1 MERLGVDG
9 RDTCVN
15 VDANRS
21 VVCDLNAKYI
31 SYLRDC
37 CDVSSTTFNLHEIDF
52 LRIQAI
58 LAKMQMELRAELVL
72 LISRS
77 GQPIVI
83 SGSAANIDCTALA
96 SLAAANLAATD
107 GLANIVGE
115 REFSVLVHQ
124 GRQRSLF
131 ISDLLKRFSL
141 VLVFDASASSG
152 MVRYKCKRTTQLLE
166 DVIRDFQKR
175 MENTIS
181 FADSPQFSD
190 EELEELLGQ

>member
-1 MERLGVDG
+1 MLSTVSPS
-9 RDTCVN
+9 TSN
-15 VDANRS
+15 VSADN
-21 VVCDLNAKYI
+21 
-31 SYLRDC
+31 
-37 CDVSSTTFNLHEIDF
+37 FNLHEIEF
-52 LRIQAI
+52 KRIQGI
-58 LAKMQMELRAELVL
+58 LTKMQSELRAQLVL

-83 SGSAANIDCTALA
+83 SGSQESIDCTALA

-131 ISDLLKRFSL
+131 ISDLMKKFSL

-152 MVRYKCKRTTQLLE
+152 LVRYKCKRTTLLLE
-166 DVIRDFQKR
+166 DVIRDFQRRIEKSEST
-175 MENTIS
+175 MLP
-181 FADSPQFSD
+181 PQFSD
-190 EELEELLGQ
+190 EELEELLGGEQ

>member
-1 MERLGVDG
+1 M
-9 RDTCVN
+9 
-15 VDANRS
+15 
-21 VVCDLNAKYI
+21 
-31 SYLRDC
+31 
-37 CDVSSTTFNLHEIDF
+37 SSNTFNLHE
-52 LRIQAI
+52 LEYQRIQTV
-58 LAKMQMELRAELVL
+58 LARMQKELRAQLVL
-72 LISRS
+72 LINRS

-83 SGSAANIDCTALA
+83 SGPAENIDCTALA

-152 MVRYKCKRTTQLLE
+152 LVRYKCKRTILLLE
-166 DVIRDFQKR
+166 EIIQEFQRKI
-175 MENTIS
+175 EKEEPVTGIPL
-181 FADSPQFSD
+181 FTD
-190 EELEELLGQ
+190 EELEELLR

>member
-1 MERLGVDG
+1 M
-9 RDTCVN
+9 
-15 VDANRS
+15 
-21 VVCDLNAKYI
+21 
-31 SYLRDC
+31 
-37 CDVSSTTFNLHEIDF
+37 SSSTFNLHELEF
-52 LRIQAI
+52 QRIQAI
-58 LAKMQMELRAELVL
+58 LTKMQRELRAELVL

-83 SGSAANIDCTALA
+83 SGSTEKIDCTALS

-124 GRQRSLF
+124 GRTRSIF

-152 MVRYKCKRTTQLLE
+152 LIRYKCKHTTLLLE
-166 DVIRDFQKR
+166 DVIRDFQRRIEKT
-175 MENTIS
+175 EPETGI
-181 FADSPQFSD
+181 PQFSD
-190 EELEELLGQ
+190 EELEELLGG

>member
-1 MERLGVDG
+1 MLSPVVPDNRN
-9 RDTCVN
+9 VN
-15 VDANRS
+15 S
-21 VVCDLNAKYI
+21 E
-31 SYLRDC
+31 S
-37 CDVSSTTFNLHEIDF
+37 FNLHENEF
-52 LRIQAI
+52 RRIHAI
-58 LAKMQMELRAELVL
+58 LAKMQNELRAQLVL

-83 SGSAANIDCTALA
+83 SGPAENIDCTALA

-124 GRQRSLF
+124 GRSRSLF

-152 MVRYKCKRTTQLLE
+152 LVRYKCKRTTLLLE

-175 MENTIS
+175 IEKAEPATGI
-181 FADSPQFSD
+181 PQFSD
-190 EELEELLGQ
+190 DEIEELLGKVDQ

>member
-9 RDTCVN
+9 RDTSVN
-15 VDANRS
+15 VDANRA
-21 VVCDLNAKYI
+21 VVCDLSAKYI
-31 SYLRDC
+31 SYLCDC

>member
-1 MERLGVDG
+1 VFSTVLLK
-9 RDTCVN
+9 
-15 VDANRS
+15 S
-21 VVCDLNAKYI
+21 LN
-31 SYLRDC
+31 
-37 CDVSSTTFNLHEIDF
+37 VSSNNFNLHEIEF
-52 LRIQAI
+52 QRIQAI
-58 LAKMQMELRAELVL
+58 LARMQSELRAQLVL

-83 SGSAANIDCTALA
+83 SGPAENIDCTALA

-152 MVRYKCKRTTQLLE
+152 LVRYKCKRTTLLLE
-166 DVIRDFQKR
+166 DVIRDFQRRIEKSEPVMGIPR
-175 MENTIS
+175 
-181 FADSPQFSD
+181 FSD
-190 EELEELLGQ
+190 EEIEELLGK

>member
-1 MERLGVDG
+1 
-9 RDTCVN
+9 VN
-15 VDANRS
+15 SN
-21 VVCDLNAKYI
+21 
-31 SYLRDC
+31 
-37 CDVSSTTFNLHEIDF
+37 TFNLQEADF

-58 LAKMQMELRAELVL
+58 LGKMQRELHAELVM

-83 SGSAANIDCTALA
+83 TGSQETIDITALS

-131 ISDLLKRFSL
+131 ISDLLKKFSL
-141 VLVFDASASSG
+141 VLIFDATASSG
-152 MVRYKCKRTTQLLE
+152 LVRYKCKRTTLLLE
-166 DVIRDFQKR
+166 EVIRDFQRRIEKSEST
-175 MENTIS
+175 MLP
-181 FADSPQFSD
+181 PQFSD
-190 EELEELLGQ
+190 EELEQLLGGEG